1 MELEM
6 RFSQVV
12 IVNPEDYFEYSGA
25 FLYDVERGKY
35 LCDNTT
41 L

>member
-1 MELEM
+1 M

-12 IVNPEDYFEYSGA
+12 IVHPEDYFEYSGA

-35 LCDNTT
+35 LWDNTT